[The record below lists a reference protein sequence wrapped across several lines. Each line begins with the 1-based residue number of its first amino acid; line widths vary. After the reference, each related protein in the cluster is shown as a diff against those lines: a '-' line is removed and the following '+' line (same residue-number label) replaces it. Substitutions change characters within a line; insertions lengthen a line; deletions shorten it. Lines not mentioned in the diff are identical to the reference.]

1 MNQIIAKKATAFA
14 LMFGA
19 IIGIISL
26 VPYFIGLAL
35 FVLSFF
41 SSVLVILYMK
51 KDEKHL
57 SYLTNEQGAILGGL
71 IGFFATVGFCATFSP
86 MVGIIHLIFKS
97 YYSYAIPDLLHSA
110 LWLFFV
116 LVFMVGIIFAL
127 INSVSAMGLVWI
139 LNHIQKEPENVDARL
154 DIKIED

>member
-1 MNQIIAKKATAFA
+1 MNQIIAKKATVFA
-14 LMFGA
+14 LMLGA

-26 VPYFIGLAL
+26 IPAFIGLAL
-35 FVLSFF
+35 FILSFF
-41 SSVLVILYMK
+41 SSVIVILYMK

-57 SYLTNEQGAILGGL
+57 SYLTNEQGAILGGI
-71 IGFFATVGFCATFSP
+71 IGFFATVGFCSVFTP
-86 MVGIIHLIFKS
+86 MVGIIHLIFKN

-116 LVFMVGIIFAL
+116 LVFMVGVIFAL
-127 INSVSAMGLVWI
+127 INSVSAMGLIWI
-139 LNHIQKEPENVDARL
+139 LNNIQKKPENIDARL